1 MNWSYCRLLA
11 LVALALDAGV
21 CHPQEITILTED
33 QCASCTIEVTPD
45 IVLGTDGESVIG
57 YAVDIQRLSD
67 GRFVMA
73 FDDAPYEFTVFS
85 ADGSAY
91 RRVGRRGQGPGEYGH
106 VWTIREHGD
115 RLHVFDR
122 AGMRMTVLERD
133 YEVVGTMP
141 VVCFFCLAAD
151 MAVLPDGSTVL
162 NFGVPEGA
170 SERDKTPQELMAAER
185 WLTVHIMGEDGQPRL
200 SMDMADRTEGGEP
213 FRHLEIAPDGSLLS
227 ARSTEYRIDRWDPAT
242 GEHLESVLR
251 EADWW
256 PEVNPAFSGGPDQP
270 PPTRMEAMH
279 VDEAGR
285 LWLYINR
292 PTRDWRDH
300 VEIGLPVEGAFR
312 YGPGATE
319 WFVEVVDMEAGR
331 VIVSQV
337 VDVEPGAARFF
348 APGWLAVYNED
359 GFPQYR
365 MHRVRLLELE
375 QS

>member
-11 LVALALDAGV
+11 LAALALDAAA
-21 CHPQEITILTED
+21 CHPQEITVLTED
-33 QCASCTIEVTPD
+33 RCASCSIEVTPD
-45 IVLGTDGESVIG
+45 VVLGTDGESVIG
-57 YAVDIQRLSD
+57 YAIDIQRLS
-67 GRFVMA
+67 
-73 FDDAPYEFTVFS
+73 
-85 ADGSAY
+85 
-91 RRVGRRGQGPGEYGH
+91 
-106 VWTIREHGD
+106 
-115 RLHVFDR
+115 
-122 AGMRMTVLERD
+122 
-133 YEVVGTMP
+133 
-141 VVCFFCLAAD
+141 
-151 MAVLPDGSTVL
+151 DGSTVL

-256 PEVNPAFSGGPDQP
+256 PEVNPAFSGGPDEP
-270 PPTRMEAMH
+270 PPTKMEAMH

-292 PTRDWRDH
+292 PTQDWRDH
-300 VEIGLPVEGAFR
+300 VEIGLPVEGAFQ
-312 YGPGATE
+312 YGHGATE

-348 APGWLAVYNED
+348 APGWLAVHNED

-365 MHRVRLLELE
+365 MHRVRLLGLE